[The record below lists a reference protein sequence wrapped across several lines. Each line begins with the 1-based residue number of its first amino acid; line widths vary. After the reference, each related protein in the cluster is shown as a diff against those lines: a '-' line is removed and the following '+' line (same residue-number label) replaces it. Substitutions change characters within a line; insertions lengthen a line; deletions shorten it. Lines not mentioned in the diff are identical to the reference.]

1 MKIAHIVSTY
11 PPYYGGMGNAAF
23 QMAGGLV
30 HLGHDVVVYTPDR
43 YEPKEIR
50 PAHEPSAPVHSKKLK
65 TTIATVQRIAP
76 AFLYGNAAVMPK
88 VKKELDVFDVVHL
101 HYPFFGTANTV
112 RKWKEQNPDKPLV
125 ITYHMDTRG
134 TGWKGLFF
142 SYYARY
148 WMPKILDVADGILA
162 SSFDFIAASQAAS
175 LLRERPS
182 SWKELPFGVDIE
194 RFQPREKPQRLF
206 QELAFDPAAPVVLF
220 VGGMDRAH
228 YFKGI
233 MVLLKALF
241 LLKKNN
247 TPVQTIFVGEGDLR
261 EEYMLE
267 ARGLGLE
274 KDVQFVGAVD
284 DADLPSY
291 YTLADLLVLP
301 SINTG
306 EAFGMVLLEAMASG
320 VPVLAS
326 DLPGVRTVA
335 EKGGL
340 TFPPG
345 NVEELAKQMQA
356 YFSDAVD
363 RDEWKKRARFVA
375 ETTYAWPRIIQSLD
389 AYYQELVERKT
400 V

>member
-1 MKIAHIVSTY
+1 M
-11 PPYYGGMGNAAF
+11 
-23 QMAGGLV
+23 
-30 HLGHDVVVYTPDR
+30 
-43 YEPKEIR
+43 
-50 PAHEPSAPVHSKKLK
+50 
-65 TTIATVQRIAP
+65 
-76 AFLYGNAAVMPK
+76 
-88 VKKELDVFDVVHL
+88 
-101 HYPFFGTANTV
+101 
-112 RKWKEQNPDKPLV
+112 
-125 ITYHMDTRG
+125 
-134 TGWKGLFF
+134 
-142 SYYARY
+142 
-148 WMPKILDVADGILA
+148 
-162 SSFDFIAASQAAS
+162 
-175 LLRERPS
+175 
-182 SWKELPFGVDIE
+182 
-194 RFQPREKPQRLF
+194 
-206 QELAFDPAAPVVLF
+206 
-220 VGGMDRAH
+220 
-228 YFKGI
+228 
-233 MVLLKALF
+233 
-241 LLKKNN
+241 
-247 TPVQTIFVGEGDLR
+247 GEGDLR